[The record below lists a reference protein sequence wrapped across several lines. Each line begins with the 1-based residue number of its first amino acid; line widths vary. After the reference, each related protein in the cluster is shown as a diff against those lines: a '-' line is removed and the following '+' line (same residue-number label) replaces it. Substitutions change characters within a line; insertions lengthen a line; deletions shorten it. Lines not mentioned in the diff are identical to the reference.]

1 MCLPEKEEKPWVK
14 TTKQNYKKNSFS
26 ISSIVLGPEEL
37 NDFLIVTSLITPASI
52 KSMIVTDCLTELNQ
66 TKI

>member
-1 MCLPEKEEKPWVK
+1 MK